1 MIFILICMGACI
13 IPTLIIGL
21 LFALIFFILFFI
33 FKLTFFLVKK
43 ASIWVCKKS
52 RRVKRV
58 ISILMRKCIKIGL
71 NSLFIKQISFFLFVG
86 LINYILNRVV
96 HTKLND
102 DALSSIVGVQATVFT
117 IVIAL
122 LALISGN
129 DNKYLGVEIKK
140 FYFDY
145 PCLPKQKWVL
155 YIGALLVGINA
166 SLLYVRCFDLIFPIF
181 VFSFYYIL
189 ISIQR
194 VCKIFL
200 GSSKSFRKDVNRYI
214 SQMDKFNIDELI
226 QYQEDLVSDWE
237 SKAASQSDA
246 EYKIYEKTYIR
257 TLLLITGK
265 HKK

>member
-1 MIFILICMGACI
+1 MGACI

-21 LFALIFFILFFI
+21 LFALIFVILFLI

-43 ASIWVCKKS
+43 TSTWVCKKN

-58 ISILMRKCIKIGL
+58 ISILIRKCIKIGL
-71 NSLFIKQISFFLFVG
+71 DSSFIKQISFFLLVG

-96 HTKLND
+96 HTTLND
-102 DALSSIVGVQATVFT
+102 NALSSIIGVQATVFT

-140 FYFDY
+140 FYFDFT
-145 PCLPKQKWVL
+145 CGPKQKWVL

-166 SLLYVRCFDLIFPIF
+166 SLLYVKCNDLIFPLF

-200 GSSKSFRKDVNRYI
+200 GTSKSFHKDVNRYI
-214 SQMDKFNIDELI
+214 SQIDKFSIDELS
-226 QYQEDLVSDWE
+226 QYQEDLANDWE

-257 TLLLITGK
+257 TLLLIRGK
-265 HKK
+265 RKK

>member
-21 LFALIFFILFFI
+21 LFALIFFILFSI
-33 FKLTFFLVKK
+33 FKLTFFLAKK
-43 ASIWVCKKS
+43 TSIWVCKKN

-58 ISILMRKCIKIGL
+58 VSILIRKCIKIGL
-71 NSLFIKQISFFLFVG
+71 NSSFIKQISFFLLVG
-86 LINYILNRVV
+86 LINYILKRVV
-96 HTKLND
+96 HITLD
-102 DALSSIVGVQATVFT
+102 DDLSSIVGVQATVFT

-140 FYFDY
+140 FYFDFTY
-145 PCLPKQKWVL
+145 GPKQKWVL

-166 SLLYVRCFDLIFPIF
+166 SLLYVKCNDLIFPLF

-200 GSSKSFRKDVNRYI
+200 GTSKSFHKDVNRYI
-214 SQMDKFNIDELI
+214 SHMDKFSKDELS
-226 QYQEDLVSDWE
+226 QYQEDLANDWE

-257 TLLLITGK
+257 TLLLIRGK
-265 HKK
+265 RKK